1 MPVHG
6 RHRIEQQEFRVVKD
20 RRMPAPEL
28 LRDQPGGYG
37 HGYMSSWV
45 ACSGRFSETYN
56 RTYTNIGDPQG
67 FVQPDLEEFLARFRA
82 YIMTA
87 IFVSK

>member
-28 LRDQPGGYG
+28 LRDQPDGNGR
-37 HGYMSSWV
+37 GYMSRWV
-45 ACSGRFSETYN
+45 ACLGRCSETYN
-56 RTYTNIGDPQG
+56 RTYTVIGYSQG
-67 FVQPDLEEFLARFRA
+67 FVQTNLEEFLARFRA